1 MVIDSHLHVLKE
13 SNFDAVTEKTLGHSH
28 PKDTPVETLVAWLRD
43 AGVCKAVVMGQDMSR
58 IWNSSCGEDYV
69 LQCIKEYPDLFV
81 GLASL
86 EPVDKWGRYNRQAL
100 KYFEKTVREYGFKG
114 VLLTPPYGQYGSDD
128 PQVYPFY
135 EMAVELDVVVQY
147 HHCANPGGLFL
158 APYKYV
164 TPQSLNNVLLDF
176 PQMKVVVEHLNMP
189 WTEELFFMMMNPN
202 VQVYTDLAM
211 TYHRPMMLTWN
222 LVKAKECG
230 VLDRIMYA
238 SDYWV
243 AGSGV
248 FSDHPGDDMKAW
260 IELIR
265 NGINRIAQKS
275 GWPLFTQD
283 EIDGIL
289 FKNSARLYGFDV
301 SS

>member
-13 SNFDAVTEKTLGHSH
+13 SNFDAVTEKALGHTH
-28 PKDTPVETLVAWLRD
+28 PTDTPIETLVAWLRD
-43 AGVCKAVVMGQDMSR
+43 AGIGKAVVMGQDMSR

-100 KYFEKTVREYGFKG
+100 KYFEKAVREYGLKG
-114 VLLTPPYGQYGSDD
+114 VLLSPPYGQYTSDD

-135 EMAVELDVVVQY
+135 EMAVECDVVVQY
-147 HHCANPGGLFL
+147 HHCANPGGIFL

-176 PQMKVVVEHLNMP
+176 PEMKVVVEHLNTP

-248 FSDHPGDDMKAW
+248 FSDHPGNDMKAW

-265 NGINRIAQKS
+265 NGINRIAKKS

-289 FKNSARLYGFDV
+289 YKNAVRLYGFDV
-301 SS
+301 AL